1 MQNRRQKKRCA
12 YSIRLFC
19 LLACGILFTACG
31 ERCVDDDATVIGSV
45 EEEESDQKSESGQEN
60 LEKSKESEQP
70 KPDAADKDEEPQETG
85 EVIGGKPKE
94 GTDLAQ
100 DNEERFYECAEMLKV
115 NRTEAETRYQR
126 LCRDDV
132 FRDQTAR
139 LVGVDI
145 EDLDQNGQPDMVVM
159 VQEGENYYYGAGCIY
174 FYMNEDEA
182 YCFRDEDYP
191 FFFGFNVIPGD
202 FDGDGNMEIAFESL
216 GTGCG
221 GAGDWHPRILKY
233 KDHTM
238 APMDFP
244 YEASDDSYNPAW
256 PGISISVAQEMQED
270 TYSAYCAYLDDT
282 IMFKADNVWEPEE
295 RRECGGNSRGYFN
308 LWRGEYEGKDALE
321 VSEVLYGEGG
331 MAHVLGLAKFLI
343 VWDEDGEG
351 KIVKWWVEPS

>member
-19 LLACGILFTACG
+19 LLACGILLTACG

-60 LEKSKESEQP
+60 LEGSEESEQP

-100 DNEERFYECAEMLKV
+100 DNEERFYECVEMLKV

-132 FRDQTAR
+132 FRNQTAQ

-145 EDLDQNGQPDMVVM
+145 EDLDQNGQPDM
-159 VQEGENYYYGAGCIY
+159 
-174 FYMNEDEA
+174 
-182 YCFRDEDYP
+182 
-191 FFFGFNVIPGD
+191 
-202 FDGDGNMEIAFESL
+202 
-216 GTGCG
+216 
-221 GAGDWHPRILKY
+221 
-233 KDHTM
+233 

-244 YEASDDSYNPAW
+244 YETADDSYNPDW
-256 PGISISVAQEMQED
+256 RGVRITITQEAQAD

-282 IMFKADNVWEPEE
+282 IVFESENVREPEG
-295 RRECGGNSRGYFN
+295 RQKCGGNSRGYFN
-308 LWRGEYEGKDALE
+308 LWRGEYEGRDALE
-321 VSEVLYGEGG
+321 VSEILSGEGG
-331 MAHVLGLAKFLI
+331 TGHVLGLAKFLI